1 MEFFQ
6 PYINM
11 FKNYATFSGRTRR
24 KDFWM
29 AVLVN
34 FLISLILSILTGIA
48 SFFGIIQMIYSLA
61 ILIPFLAMWAR
72 RLHDTSKSA
81 WFLLL
86 ALIPRHR
93 CDHSSDFCLHGQPAR
108 RKPVWS
114 QPEGNVML
122 HT

>member
-29 AVLVN
+29 AVLVS

-61 ILIPFLAMWAR
+61 ILIPFLAMCVR

-86 ALIPRHR
+86 ALIPGIGAIILLIFA
-93 CDHSSDFCLHGQPAR
+93 CMD
-108 RKPVWS
+108 S
-114 QPEGNVML
+114 QPGANQYGPNPKGM
-122 HT
+122 

>member
-11 FKNYATFSGRTRR
+11 FKNYATFSGRSRR

-86 ALIPRHR
+86 ALIPGIGAIILLIFA
-93 CDHSSDFCLHGQPAR
+93 CMD
-108 RKPVWS
+108 S
-114 QPEGNVML
+114 QPGANQYGPNPKGM
-122 HT
+122 